1 MSNMIDIKRDS
12 LESFIREQMIGP
24 NGCKGRFSLEM
35 EEGKTFEGEVINT
48 TPGSI
53 YSTAVLFPPKANGFF
68 ESQNPSSSD
77 DVEEDDEISTN
88 GQEDDGELLR
98 SDSNEQNGDLGN
110 EVDDEDVYSLSRRF
124 PNTVGI
130 SCCLLPEV
138 NLSKD
143 VEITVSGRYYTK
155 IVRGDKQRVLVL
167 IVDNRTEFEKFYID
181 NPVLHQYFIYNDGKL
196 KIRVVPNKEVS
207 QVKDMLRTMNMNCA
221 ASIAIIDGETDP
233 IFVQIP
239 QNYRFLLSYREVL
252 FNKYLNHIHYESNS
266 DNQETATYL
275 TEEEK
280 NRVLSQLRKVEM
292 YETFLS
298 YFDNLIELYDHKG
311 FGFWESHDFSTT
323 LRLDAIKAESDNT
336 TKQIFK
342 PKDND
347 CLNHFFSVQLA
358 ESKNIALSAWLQIT
372 KNSKD
377 KTDKN
382 KYLKV
387 LIVNDSSPFC
397 ESPKNYFSI
406 VNEEVNKLC
415 FFGINIDL
423 KSSFLCPYHEGNT
436 YNDIRKDEDK
446 LNFLYRSISDYG
458 VGHLCSIDWEK
469 DPEGKV
475 SHIWSEFIPSFET
488 PDIEPVPRKKYG
500 DYIANGGKMIPQP
513 YLTDDKCLQFKHLS
527 TFSDASNS
535 DIIAGLKD
543 FINLYVEWIAQNETL
558 ITDGKDREF
567 ALYNLSK
574 CKSDMQRMK
583 DNIDHI
589 LSNSEENMLCFRLM
603 NSAMFMQL
611 WHNKKDN
618 QKIVIDDD
626 PILNEKFY
634 QQALDN
640 IFPSSPHAAW
650 RPFQLAFILLNL
662 DGIIKH
668 PQDDGWRKRND
679 LVDLV
684 WFPTGGGKT
693 EAYLGII
700 ALCIIYRRKIY
711 GEKGYGVTAIM
722 RYTLR
727 LLTTQQF
734 QRALRLILA
743 LEQMRRWG
751 KKNEIFNL
759 GKMPISIGLYVG
771 ANSLPNTVAGKDGL
785 DEESLRWNN
794 REEGQNKTKIP
805 LDRCPWCGSKL
816 KYSSRK
822 KIYFC
827 SNENDSCTFSDEL
840 PVRLCDEHVY
850 KDPPTLLFGT
860 VDKFAAIAHRVSTK
874 PNEENKD
881 SRRIFGQGI
890 NCLPPDLII
899 QDELHLLLGPLGSA
913 VSLFECAIDQL
924 CTREDG
930 TRPKI
935 ISSTATTRNTE
946 LQIRALYDRDLNIF
960 PHNGIDYDD
969 SFFAFYKREKL
980 DGHEKFISKRKYIGI
995 MPTGRT
1001 QMTTQMRLAA
1011 ILLVH
1016 RAIFEAEHS
1025 HETGF
1030 EFAANNYYSIISY
1043 FNSLK
1048 EVGKTDALFYTEYSK
1063 YVRRLFKRVMPFG
1076 NLLEC
1081 FYSMNELNEAEL
1093 SGRLTGAEVNEKFA
1107 EVGQDWS
1114 IEKRLPHKDNGV
1126 WVKGSTPPDYILATN
1141 MISVG
1146 LDVSRF
1152 NTIIMNSMPRNIAEY
1167 IQASSRV
1174 AREQKGLVLTLHNPF
1189 RSRDV
1194 SHYEK
1199 FREFHEK
1206 LYFYV
1211 EPISITPFSKKSIEK
1226 YLALYLAAIVR
1237 HSYNKLA
1244 DRNSASKINDSNL
1257 SGQIKQMVVDYFNH
1271 RYDRMQ
1277 KPEISQLEKGLLTSE
1292 LRENVIQFVD
1302 KAINQWETKA
1312 REVEGLVYNS
1322 TQYQNAAALF
1332 SIPAGYDESNGDNLW
1347 TVPQSLRIVEPEAVL
1362 HIKVGN
1368 DGN

>member
-1 MSNMIDIKRDS
+1 MNNIIDIKRES

-24 NGCKGRFSLEM
+24 NGCRGRFSIEM
-35 EEGKTFEGEVINT
+35 EEGQSFDGEVINT

-53 YSTAVLFPPKANGFF
+53 YSTAVLFPPKAQGMFA
-68 ESQNPSSSD
+68 SQESSD
-77 DVEEDDEISTN
+77 EADIDDETVSTN
-88 GQEDDGELLR
+88 GQEDDDELLR
-98 SDSNEQNGDLGN
+98 TDSNEQNGDLGN

-130 SCCLLPEV
+130 SCCLVPEAS
-138 NLSKD
+138 LSKD

-155 IVRGDKQRVLVL
+155 IVRGDKQRVQVLVSDHL
-167 IVDNRTEFEKFYID
+167 TQFEQFFKE
-181 NPVLHQYFIYNDGKL
+181 NPILHQYFNYNDGKL
-196 KIRVVPNKEVS
+196 KIYPIPNKNVS

-221 ASIAIIDGETDP
+221 AKLAVIDGETDP
-233 IFVQIP
+233 IFTQIP
-239 QNYRFLLSYREVL
+239 PNYRFLLSYREVL
-252 FNKYLNHIHYESNS
+252 FNKYLNHIHYEKDS
-266 DNQETATYL
+266 DDHDIPLYL
-275 TEEEK
+275 TDEEK
-280 NRVLSQLRKVEM
+280 QRVLNQLEKVEM

-311 FGFWESHDFSTT
+311 FGFWQSHDFSTT
-323 LRLDAIKAESDNT
+323 LNLEGIKSESSNVA
-336 TKQIFK
+336 KQIFK

-347 CLNHFFSVQLA
+347 TLNHFYSVDL
-358 ESKNIALSAWLQIT
+358 EDGKNIALSAWLQVT
-372 KNSKD
+372 RNSKD
-377 KTDKN
+377 KTDRN
-382 KYLKV
+382 QYLKV
-387 LIVNDSSPFC
+387 LIVNDSSPFR

-415 FFGINIDL
+415 FFGIHIDL
-423 KSSFLCPYHEGNT
+423 KSKFLCPYHEGNT
-436 YNDIRKDEDK
+436 YKDVKKDEDK
-446 LNFLYRSISDYG
+446 LNFLYRSINDYG
-458 VGHLCSIDWEK
+458 VGHLCSVDWKK
-469 DPEGKV
+469 DEDGKV
-475 SHIWSEFIPSFET
+475 YHIWSEFIPSFET
-488 PDIEPVPRKKYG
+488 PDIEPVPRKKYSEYIEKG
-500 DYIANGGKMIPQP
+500 DMIIPQP
-513 YLTDDKCLQFKHLS
+513 YFTDDRCLQFKYLS
-527 TFSDASNS
+527 TFSEANDPE
-535 DIIAGLKD
+535 IISGLKD
-543 FINLYVEWIAQNETL
+543 FIGLYEDWIAQNEAR
-558 ITDGKDREF
+558 IKDVNDRVF
-567 ALYNLSK
+567 ALDNLSK

-583 DNIDHI
+583 DNVDNI
-589 LSNSEENMLCFRLM
+589 LSSNKENMRCFRLM

-618 QKIVIDDD
+618 QKIIIDDD
-626 PILNEKFY
+626 PNLNENFY
-634 QQALDN
+634 KQAQDN
-640 IFPSSPHAAW
+640 IFTSSPHAAW

-662 DGIIKH
+662 DGIINH
-668 PQDDGWRKRND
+668 PQDNGWKKRND

-700 ALCIIYRRKIY
+700 ALCIIYRRRVY
-711 GEKGYGVTAIM
+711 GEQGYGVAAIM

-751 KKNEIFNL
+751 KKKEEFDL
-759 GKMPISIGLYVG
+759 GAKPISIGLYVG
-771 ANSLPNTVAGKDGL
+771 SNSLPNIVDGKDGL
-785 DEESLRWNN
+785 DDESIKWDR
-794 REEGQNKTKIP
+794 REDGENKTKIP

-816 KYSSRK
+816 RYSQK
-822 KIYFC
+822 KKLYFC
-827 SNENDSCTFSDEL
+827 SNANDTCTFSDEL
-840 PVRLCDEHVY
+840 PVRLCDEHIY
-850 KDPPTLLFGT
+850 KEPPTLLFGT

-874 PNEENKD
+874 PKEENKD

-924 CTREDG
+924 CTRKDG

-935 ISSTATTRNTE
+935 ISSTATTRNTD

-960 PHNGIDYDD
+960 PHNGVDYDD
-969 SFFAFYKREKL
+969 SFFAFYKREKK
-980 DGHEKFISKRKYIGI
+980 DGQEKYISKRKYIGI

-1025 HETGF
+1025 QDSGF
-1030 EFAANNYYSIISY
+1030 EFAANNYYSVISY

-1063 YVRRLFKRVMPFG
+1063 YVRRLFKRVMPYG

-1081 FYSMNELNEAEL
+1081 FYSMNELSEAEL

-1107 EVGQDWS
+1107 EVGQNWS
-1114 IEKRLPHKDNGV
+1114 IEKRLPHKENGE

-1146 LDVSRF
+1146 LDVGRF

-1211 EPISITPFSKKSIEK
+1211 EPISITPFSKKSVEK

-1237 HSYNKLA
+1237 HSYDKLA
-1244 DRNSASKINDSNL
+1244 DRNSASKINESNL
-1257 SGQIKQMVVDYFNH
+1257 SDQIKQMVADYFNQ

-1277 KPEISQLEKGLLTSE
+1277 KPEISQLEKGLLTPE
-1292 LRENVIQFVD
+1292 LRDNIIRFVD
-1302 KAINQWETKA
+1302 EAIGQWEAKA
-1312 REVEGLVYNS
+1312 NEVDGLVYNS
-1322 TQYQNAAALF
+1322 TQYKNAAALF
-1332 SIPAGYDESNGDNLW
+1332 NIPAGYDESNGDNLW

-1362 HIKVGN
+1362 HIRVGN